1 MTTFAQDQSWTLSG
15 KSKSPFFLLFCW
27 QLIYLLIMSFVGIP
41 NAGNDNGKTSKG
53 PKPSL
58 PHANIVSL
66 SVQNKL
72 YRKLLTAESTG
83 SQQKAP

>member
-1 MTTFAQDQSWTLSG
+1 
-15 KSKSPFFLLFCW
+15 
-27 QLIYLLIMSFVGIP
+27 MSFVGIP

-58 PHANIVSL
+58 PHANIVSF